1 MDFDGA
7 VAELTSALGGKGSG
21 SKHLNNLGRQTA
33 KRIVK
38 SATKQAAKTGVK
50 QAAKAVTHYAK
61 STKNYYIDYAK
72 KFIKH
77 SVIDWFADSVKS
89 GLGNLLKRRF

>member
-1 MDFDGA
+1 MNS
-7 VAELTSALGGKGSG
+7 VVKRG
-21 SKHLNNLGRQTA
+21 SKSG
-33 KRIVK
+33 VK
-38 SATKQAAKTGVK
+38 EATK
-50 QAAKAVTHYAK
+50 AVRYYAK

-72 KFIKH
+72 KFIKG